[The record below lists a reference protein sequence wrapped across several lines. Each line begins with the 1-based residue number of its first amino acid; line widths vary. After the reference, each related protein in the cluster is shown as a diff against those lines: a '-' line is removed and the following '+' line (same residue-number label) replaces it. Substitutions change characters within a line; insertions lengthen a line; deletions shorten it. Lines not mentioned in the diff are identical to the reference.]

1 MKLMGWQDLLTIIQ
15 FAWDDIEE
23 DAVRSA
29 FQAAG
34 LGLRLD
40 GQEDDLVWSG
50 NEDYEA
56 KLKEQRRKT
65 LAH

>member
-1 MKLMGWQDLLTIIQ
+1 M
-15 FAWDDIEE
+15 
-23 DAVRSA
+23 RSA